1 MPRWL
6 LWTILAL
13 VSWGVWA
20 IFIRMIG
27 NALSPVTS
35 QAVSTLGMAPI
46 IVMLGLWK
54 EPKQTGDRR
63 RGIFLALAAGVC
75 SCLGNLPFYGA
86 LSTEKSA
93 ASVVVFAS
101 LYPLVTV
108 LLAIPLLKERL
119 NRIQSLGIVI
129 SLGAMYLL
137 NLPKEEEGP
146 VRVRFLL
153 LVLIPI
159 ALWGIAGL
167 LQKMSTSH
175 LSGVRSAFW
184 FLLAF
189 VPLGAALAITSDWPA
204 EVSGRTWL
212 LSIAVGFTLAL
223 GNFAIL
229 AAFASGGKASII
241 TPLTGLY
248 PLISLTLIV
257 LWLNE
262 EITRQ
267 VQLGAVLAI
276 VAVVALSWE
285 SPPKPE
291 TTTTGTTI

>member
-6 LWTILAL
+6 LWTLLAL
-13 VSWGVWA
+13 FSWGVWA

-27 NALSPVTS
+27 NALSPVMS

-46 IVMLGLWK
+46 IVLLGLWK
-54 EPKQTGDRR
+54 EPKQAGDRR
-63 RGIFLALAAGVC
+63 RGIILALAAGVC

-159 ALWGIAGL
+159 ALWGVAGL
-167 LQKMSTSH
+167 LQKMSTNH

-189 VPLGAALAITSDWPA
+189 VPLGAVLAIASDWPA
-204 EVSGRTWL
+204 EISGRTWL

-229 AAFASGGKASII
+229 AAFANGGKASII

-267 VQLGAVLAI
+267 VQVGALLAI
-276 VAVVALSWE
+276 TAVVALSWE
-285 SPPKPE
+285 SPPTPE